1 MDESQEIDAA
11 CKLFFEYANTL
22 NQEFL
27 DDESTAHMQE
37 KCLAIGEELAQ
48 LGFWILAR
56 SMQLL
61 EANQLPDGAMQSVI
75 TLKHDMILVRKDAP
89 AYKPLAKASPV
100 SKVFGKPT
108 APQLPAKRAITKP
121 TLTCACAI
129 FLRFCAVLC
138 SILGPSLPVRGRP
151 IALFRR
157 LACKP
162 SFTSPVG
169 FFSEV

>member
-11 CKLFFEYANTL
+11 RKLFFEYADTL

-37 KCLAIGEELAQ
+37 KCLAIGEELLQ

-56 SMQLL
+56 SMQIL

-89 AYKPLAKASPV
+89 AYKPFAKASPV

-108 APQLPAKRAITKP
+108 DPQLPAKRADTPLSDKEKW
-121 TLTCACAI
+121 LE
-129 FLRFCAVLC
+129 R
-138 SILGPSLPVRGRP
+138 ILNSLDTGDDMCNPHEHHSGYH
-151 IALFRR
+151 
-157 LACKP
+157 
-162 SFTSPVG
+162 
-169 FFSEV
+169 E